1 MIHLLHEI
9 RRAARNLFRTP
20 GFTIPALLVLALGL
34 GAGTAVFGA
43 LRTILLS
50 TPPYPAAD
58 RIVWIYSELQGM
70 PESTM
75 PASWPEYLDYRNGLR
90 TLEAVGGSANVAM
103 NLTGIEAPCQVKVA
117 QITPEFLNVYGVRPI
132 LGSLVWDRDAQR
144 GAILSEAFWRR
155 QMGGDPSVIGRSV
168 VLDGVT
174 HPVQG
179 VLPAAAGLGKTDVF
193 IPLVPRAEI
202 KDSLGDHFLPLLGR
216 LRPGMTAA
224 QAAAELD
231 ARCEARSKAFQAG
244 APHSRYMVRPLIQAR
259 RNGDLPVLKLLG
271 LAAGMVLV
279 IMVVNLSGQF
289 LARALSRTEDT
300 AIRLSLG
307 ANLVQTLRPGFL
319 EALVLALGG
328 ALLGLGV
335 GVVAMALIRHLLS
348 TSLLAYRP
356 LALDGQA
363 LGFAVALGV
372 TVSLLVSVLPSLMFV
387 WVSPAQ
393 VLKEAG
399 HRTTR
404 GAARWLRPSLVVVQV
419 GLALA
424 LLTSFG
430 LLGADLVR
438 LHRVPMGFKADGVA
452 VFSCRT
458 SFLDEAGW
466 AKANAQTERV
476 LEQLRAMP
484 GVESAGSLAPFMPVE
499 GCGFNGG
506 MQVKGKE
513 LRESDWFEIRH
524 ASPQL
529 FRTLGVPLLKGRD
542 FEVGD
547 YQTADSNVVIVSE
560 STANLCWPGQ
570 DPIGQSISRD
580 GAHWMRVVGLV
591 GDARNAGPQDDWA
604 NKTVYF
610 PDRVDTNSTSFAVR
624 FKNPSHM
631 DLAGIRTLMAR
642 EAPDWPVAGL
652 NPMTSLVEKNLESR
666 TILVELLGLATLLAL
681 GLALV
686 GLHGTLGY
694 HVLQRTRELGIR
706 FALGATRAQV
716 FRSVVLGGLRLAG
729 MGCVVGAAGAWAG
742 LRILETQLP
751 KGGRMPL
758 YLFLACVPLLLG
770 CAVLAALQPAIA
782 ASRVEPAEALRNE

>member
-9 RRAARNLFRTP
+9 RRAARNLIHTP
-20 GFTIPALLVLALGL
+20 GFTLPALLVLALGL

-50 TPPYPAAD
+50 TPPYPDAD
-58 RIVWIYSELQGM
+58 RIVWIFSEVQGM
-70 PESTM
+70 PGSSM
-75 PASWPEYLDYRNGLR
+75 PASWPEYVDYQSGLR
-90 TLEAVGGSANVAM
+90 TLECVGGSSDAAM
-103 NLTGIEAPCQVKVA
+103 NLTGIDAPCQVKVA
-117 QITPEFLNVYGVRPI
+117 QITPEFLRVYGVRPLI
-132 LGSLVWDRDAQR
+132 GSLVWDRNAER

-155 QMGGDPSVIGRSV
+155 QMGGDASVIGRSV

-174 HPVQG
+174 HPIQG

-193 IPLVPRAEI
+193 IPLVPRPEV
-202 KDSLGDHFLPLLGR
+202 KEYLGNHFLPLKGR

-231 ARCEARSKAFQAG
+231 ARCEARFKAVQAG
-244 APHSRYMVRPLIQAR
+244 APHTRYIVRPLIEAR

-271 LAAGMVLV
+271 LAAGLVLV
-279 IMVVNLSGQF
+279 IMVVNLAGQF

-328 ALLGLGV
+328 ALLGLIV
-335 GVVAMALIRHLLS
+335 GVVAMTLIRHLLS
-348 TSLLAYRP
+348 PSLLAYRP

-363 LGFAVALGV
+363 LGFAVALGI

-404 GAARWLRPSLVVVQV
+404 GAARWVRPTLVVVQV

-424 LLTSFG
+424 ILTSFS
-430 LLGADLVR
+430 LLVTNLVR
-438 LHRVPMGFKADGVA
+438 LRRVPLGFKTEGVA

-458 SFLDEAGW
+458 SFRDDAGW
-466 AKANAQTERV
+466 AKANVQAEQV
-476 LEQLRAMP
+476 LERLRAMP
-484 GVESAGSLAPFMPVE
+484 GVESAGSLAPFMPIE
-499 GCGFNGG
+499 GCGFNGS
-506 MQVKGKE
+506 MQVKGKQ
-513 LRESDWFEIRH
+513 LSESDWFEIRQ

-529 FRTLGVPLLKGRD
+529 FRTLGLPLLKGRD
-542 FEVGD
+542 FEPGD
-547 YQTADSNVVIVSE
+547 YLAESTNVIVSE
-560 STANLCWPGQ
+560 SAARLCWPGQ

-580 GAHWMRVVGLV
+580 GEHWMRVVGLV
-591 GDARNAGPQDDWA
+591 ADARNAGPMDDWA

-610 PDRVDTNSTSFAVR
+610 PDRVDSNSTAFAVR
-624 FKNPSHM
+624 FKDPSHM
-631 DLAGIRTLMAR
+631 DLAGIRALMGR

-652 NPMTSLVEKNLESR
+652 KPMRSLVEENLESL

-716 FRSVVLGGLRLAG
+716 FRSVVLDGLRLAG
-729 MGCVVGAAGAWAG
+729 MGCVLGAAGAWAG
-742 LRILETQLP
+742 VRILETQIP

-758 YLFLACVPLLLG
+758 FLFLACVPLLLV